1 MKIVYM
7 GTPEFAAVPLVKLH
21 SIGQDIQ
28 LVVTQP
34 DRPKDRGHK
43 MQACPVKLKATELG
57 LPVVTPEKVRG
68 DQDFFDTLKILAPDL
83 IVVAAFGQILPKEI
97 LDLPKYG
104 CVNIHASILP
114 EYRGAAPIHR
124 AVIDGKTETGVTL
137 MYMGE
142 KLDCGD
148 IIDVATTPVGR
159 KTTPELFAELAVLG
173 ADLLADNLA
182 KFENGS
188 IKRIPQDDSKATY
201 AKMVFKE
208 DGRIDFTK
216 SAVQI
221 DCLVRGLYGGPSA
234 WTLYNGESIKIHR
247 ASPLPESCSAVPGTV
262 ISADKKGIKVS
273 CGDGVLLL
281 ENIQMPGKKAMDVSA
296 FLLGNRID
304 IGTVL
309 G

>member
-43 MQACPVKLKATELG
+43 MQACPVKIKATELG

-68 DQDFFDTLKILAPDL
+68 DQEFFEKLKSLSPDL

-124 AVIDGKTETGVTL
+124 AVIDGKAETGVTL
-137 MYMGE
+137 MYMSE

-159 KTTPELFAELAVLG
+159 KTTPELFAELAILG
-173 ADLLADNLA
+173 ADLLADNLE

-188 IKRIPQDDSKATY
+188 IKRVPQDDSKATY

-234 WTLYNGESIKIHR
+234 WTLYNGEAMKIHR
-247 ASPLPESCSAVPGTV
+247 ASPLSESCSAAPGT
-262 ISADKKGIKVS
+262 IIAADKKGIKVS
-273 CGDGVLLL
+273 CGGGVLLL